1 LFAGLPAQQ
10 APEFGEGNALPD
22 SFCARFP
29 DVMASITTADPAS
42 TTAGSPRRVLFY
54 SHDGTGLGHLRITLG
69 VATAYAALRPQ
80 DSLLLL
86 TGSLH
91 TSAFTLPDNLD
102 YVKLPAMPKRELY
115 ASLPPTEGFTGS
127 HNSTIR
133 FRGALALATVQAFNP
148 HVVVIDHA
156 PGGLFRELA
165 PSLEWL
171 ASRSPRPQFAL
182 LMRDITFSPE
192 QTRDIWRNE
201 GAYAYLDGLYDAILV
216 YGEQEIFDPIASY
229 AMSEQAAS
237 RTRFCGFLAP
247 QPPRRSEALVREELR
262 VGNRKLIAVSAG
274 GGADGGPMLRAF
286 LSGLKARHDDAILA
300 YVVEGPLLPD
310 DERGVVRELAAA
322 LPNVALVPF
331 DADYAAV
338 VRAADAVVSMGGYN
352 SVVEAVSFGKRP
364 VIVPRM
370 PGALEQ
376 KLRAAGF
383 AGIGLAQM
391 VSPETLSAETLWEA
405 ITTELQN
412 TVSPPRSLN
421 LDGVNTIASAL
432 AQLPVSV

>member
-10 APEFGEGNALPD
+10 ALEFGEGNALLD

-29 DVMASITTADPAS
+29 DVMASITTADETS
-42 TTAGSPRRVLFY
+42 TAHSAARRVLFY

-91 TSAFTLPDNLD
+91 TSAFALPENLD

-133 FRGALALATVQAFNP
+133 VRSALALTTVQAFDP
-148 HVVVIDHA
+148 HLVVVDHA

-171 ASRSPRPQFAL
+171 AARSPRPQFAL

-192 QTRDIWRNE
+192 QTRDIWRSE
-201 GAYAYLDGLYDAILV
+201 GAYPYLDGLYDAILV
-216 YGEQEIFDPIASY
+216 YGEQEIFDPIAAY
-229 AMSEQAAS
+229 AMSDQAAA

-247 QPPRRSEALVREELR
+247 QSPRRNETEVHEELG

-286 LSGLKARHDDAILA
+286 LSGLKDRDDPAMLA

-310 DERGVVRELAAA
+310 EERRAVRELAAQQ
-322 LPNVALVPF
+322 PNVTLVPF

-338 VRAADAVVSMGGYN
+338 VRAADVVVSMGGYN

-364 VIVPRM
+364 VVVPRL

-383 AGIGLAQM
+383 AALGLAQM
-391 VSPETLSAETLWEA
+391 VPPETLSSETLWDA
-405 ITTELQN
+405 INSELLN
-412 TVSPPRSLN
+412 SVSPPRSLN
-421 LDGVNTIASAL
+421 LDGVTTIASAL

>member
-1 LFAGLPAQQ
+1 MDAIANADEPGSEPA
-10 APEFGEGNALPD
+10 A
-22 SFCARFP
+22 
-29 DVMASITTADPAS
+29 
-42 TTAGSPRRVLFY
+42 PRRVLFY

-69 VATAYAALRPQ
+69 VATAYAARRPQ

-91 TSAFTLPDNLD
+91 TSAFALPENLD
-102 YVKLPAMPKRELY
+102 FVKLPAMPKRELY

-133 FRGALALATVQAFNP
+133 FRSSLALATVKAFDP
-148 HVVVIDHA
+148 HLVVVDHA

-165 PSLEWL
+165 PSIDWL
-171 ASRSPRPQFAL
+171 TGRSPRPRFAL

-201 GAYAYLDGLYDAILV
+201 GAYPYLDDLYDAILV
-216 YGEQEIFDPIASY
+216 YGEQEIFDPVAAY
-229 AMSEQAAS
+229 AMSDRAAS

-247 QPPRRSEALVREELR
+247 QPPFRDVSQVQDELC

-274 GGADGGPMLRAF
+274 GGADGGSLLRAF
-286 LSGLKARHDDAILA
+286 LTGLTSRAADDLLA

-310 DERGVVRELAAA
+310 NDRQAVRRLAAN
-322 LPNVALVPF
+322 LPQVVLVPF

-338 VRAADAVVSMGGYN
+338 VRAADIVVSMGGYN
-352 SVVEAVSFGKRP
+352 SVIEAVSFGKRP
-364 VIVPRM
+364 VIVPRL

-383 AGIGLAQM
+383 ASRGLARLVEPEM
-391 VSPETLSAETLWEA
+391 LTPETLWDAISAELGAT
-405 ITTELQN
+405 
-412 TVSPPRSLN
+412 SPLPHSLH
-421 LDGVNTIASAL
+421 LDGANVIASAL
-432 AQLPVSV
+432 ARLPDSV

>member
-1 LFAGLPAQQ
+1 MTITEEFTPA
-10 APEFGEGNALPD
+10 AA
-22 SFCARFP
+22 A
-29 DVMASITTADPAS
+29 
-42 TTAGSPRRVLFY
+42 PRRVLFY

-86 TGSLH
+86 TGSLQ
-91 TSAFTLPDNLD
+91 TSAFQLPENLD

-115 ASLPPTEGFTGS
+115 ASLPPTDGFTGS

-133 FRGALALATVQAFNP
+133 MRCSIALTTVQAFDP
-148 HVVVIDHA
+148 HVVVVDHA

-165 PSLEWL
+165 PSLDWL
-171 ASRSPRPQFAL
+171 SARLPRPSFAL

-201 GAYAYLDGLYDAILV
+201 GAYPYLDSLYDAILV
-216 YGEQEIFDPIASY
+216 YGEQDIFDPISSY
-229 AMSEQAAS
+229 AMSDAAAS

-247 QPPRRSEALVREELR
+247 RPPQRSEAHVRAALG
-262 VGNRKLIAVSAG
+262 VADRKLVAVSSG

-286 LSGLKARHDDAILA
+286 LSGLKAREDDSLLA
-300 YVVEGPLLPD
+300 YIVEGPLLPE
-310 DERGVVRELAAA
+310 DERQAARELAAA
-322 LPNVALVPF
+322 LPHVRLVPF

-338 VRAADAVVSMGGYN
+338 VRAADVVVGMGGYN

-364 VIVPRM
+364 VIVPRL

-376 KLRAAGF
+376 QLRAEGF
-383 AGIGLAQM
+383 ARIGLAQ
-391 VSPETLSAETLWEA
+391 VVLSELLSPETLWDAIEAELR
-405 ITTELQN
+405 N
-412 TVSPPRSLN
+412 TAPLPRSLN
-421 LDGVNTIASAL
+421 LDGANTIASAL

>member
-1 LFAGLPAQQ
+1 
-10 APEFGEGNALPD
+10 
-22 SFCARFP
+22 
-29 DVMASITTADPAS
+29 MASITTASETS
-42 TTAGSPRRVLFY
+42 TAADTPRRVLFY

-102 YVKLPAMPKRELY
+102 YVKLPAMPRRELY

-133 FRGALALATVQAFNP
+133 FRSALALTTVQGFDP

-171 ASRSPRPQFAL
+171 ASRSTRPQFAL

-201 GAYAYLDGLYDAILV
+201 GTYGYLDDLYDAILV
-216 YGEQEIFDPIASY
+216 YGEQAIFDPIASY
-229 AMSEQAAS
+229 AMSDQAAS

-247 QPPRRSEALVREELR
+247 QLPRRSETLVREELR

-310 DERGVVRELAAA
+310 EERGAVRALAAA

-376 KLRAAGF
+376 QLRAAAF
-383 AGIGLAQM
+383 ADIGLAQM
-391 VSPETLSAETLWEA
+391 VSPESLSPETLWNA
-405 ITTELQN
+405 INTELQN
-412 TVSPPRSLN
+412 TLSPPRALN

>member
-1 LFAGLPAQQ
+1 
-10 APEFGEGNALPD
+10 
-22 SFCARFP
+22 
-29 DVMASITTADPAS
+29 MASITPADELS
-42 TTAGSPRRVLFY
+42 TVTDAPRRVLFY

-69 VATAYAALRPQ
+69 VAAAYAARRPQ

-91 TSAFTLPDNLD
+91 TSAFALPENLD

-133 FRGALALATVQAFNP
+133 FRTALALTTVQSFDP
-148 HVVVIDHA
+148 HVVVVDHA

-165 PSLEWL
+165 PSLDWL
-171 ASRSPRPQFAL
+171 SSRTPRPRFAL

-201 GAYAYLDGLYDAILV
+201 GAYPYLDDLYDAILV
-216 YGEQEIFDPIASY
+216 YGEQDIFDPITAY
-229 AMSEQAAS
+229 GMSHRAAS

-247 QPPRRSEALVREELR
+247 QPPGRSAAQVRDELR
-262 VGNRKLIAVSAG
+262 AGDRKLVAVSAG
-274 GGADGGPMLRAF
+274 GGGDGGPMLRAF
-286 LSGLKARHDDAILA
+286 LAGLGSRSEDGMLA

-310 DERGVVRELAAA
+310 AERQAIRQLAAA
-322 LPNVALVPF
+322 LPNVELVPF
-331 DADYAAV
+331 DADYAGV
-338 VRAADAVVSMGGYN
+338 VRAADIVVSMGGYN

-364 VIVPRM
+364 VIVPRL

-376 KLRAAGF
+376 KLRTAGF
-383 AGIGLAQM
+383 ASLGLAQM
-391 VSPETLSAETLWEA
+391 VEPESLTPETLWAAIDAEL
-405 ITTELQN
+405 LN
-412 TVSPPRSLN
+412 TAPLRRSLN
-421 LDGVNTIASAL
+421 LDGANAIATAL